1 MAVQKYIHIIHPNPK
16 FGELVQQTFVDDE
29 QFRLFLQLVHSC
41 IELGKDLTCFN
52 GRDFL
57 VHIPHTLL
65 KESIVIG
72 NTKEMSLAEYAIKK
86 SKMEA

>member
-1 MAVQKYIHIIHPNPK
+1 MAVQKYINIIHPK
-16 FGELVQQTFVDDE
+16 FGELVQETFVDE
-29 QFRLFLQLVHSC
+29 VQFRLFLQLVHSC
-41 IELGKDLTCFN
+41 IELGQDLTSFN
-52 GRDFL
+52 ARDFL

-72 NTKEMSLAEYAIKK
+72 NTKEMSLAEYVVKK